1 MNDENRQ
8 GREGDDRGRAPRKP
22 GSGRP
27 SGGRPSSGRPGAGKP
42 SGDRKPYSRD
52 GKPGDRPARDGDRKP
67 WAKRDG
73 GQSSSPRGSRPA
85 PARDGDRKPYSR
97 DGKPSG
103 ERKPWSRDGDRPAR
117 PARDGERKP
126 YSRDGRPSDG
136 ERKPWSRDGDRPARP
151 ARDGERKPY
160 SRDGKPSGERK
171 PWSRDGE
178 RPARPFNGER
188 KPWEKRDGDRP
199 SSSRDSRPARDGER
213 KPWSRDG
220 RPTDG
225 ERRPP
230 RDGERQPFGRD
241 GKPGRPER
249 GGSDR
254 PRRDYDLNPLTPFE
268 LKRREERAMEPELET
283 QFSGTNLD
291 RAVIRDISTLNEDNK
306 LVVGKH
312 LESAAF
318 FADSDPERALQHAL
332 AAKRRASRLAV
343 VRETVGIMAY
353 VTEDFALALA
363 ELRTAA
369 RISGSNEQIAL
380 IIDCLRALNRAE
392 EGLKIARDL
401 DRAALPREAR
411 IDLAI
416 VLSGIRLDRGETD
429 RAYAELQ
436 IAELDP
442 TNATLESVGLFDA
455 NAEVLEELGRADEA
469 AKWRR
474 YARLTEEHYAPDEE
488 MTITT
493 EYLEPDPS
501 TFDVTEESDD
511 SESADESNE
520 PVALDEPAPDVDDDV
535 PAEPTAEDK

>member
-52 GKPGDRPARDGDRKP
+52 GKPGDRPAR
-67 WAKRDG
+67 
-73 GQSSSPRGSRPA
+73 
-85 PARDGDRKPYSR
+85 
-97 DGKPSG
+97 
-103 ERKPWSRDGDRPAR
+103 
-117 PARDGERKP
+117 
-126 YSRDGRPSDG
+126 
-136 ERKPWSRDGDRPARP
+136 P

-178 RPARPFNGER
+178 RPARPARDGERKPWEKRDGDRRPPRDVERKPWEKRDGDRRPPRDGER

-199 SSSRDSRPARDGER
+199 ARDGER
-213 KPWSRDG
+213 KPFS
-220 RPTDG
+220 
-225 ERRPP
+225 
-230 RDGERQPFGRD
+230 RD

-249 GGSDR
+249 GGADR

-268 LKRREERAMEPELET
+268 LKRREERAMEPELEA

-318 FADSDPERALQHAL
+318 FADIEPDRALQHAL

-380 IIDCLRALNRAE
+380 IIDCLRALDRSE

-442 TNATLESVGLFDA
+442 TNATIESVGLFDA
-455 NAEVLEELGRADEA
+455 NAEVLEEMGRADEA

-501 TFDVTEESDD
+501 TFDVTEESDEVARD
-511 SESADESNE
+511 ENSAEVDINASTE
-520 PVALDEPAPDVDDDV
+520 AP
-535 PAEPTAEDK
+535 AEDK

>member
-8 GREGDDRGRAPRKP
+8 GRAGDDRGRGPRKP

-27 SGGRPSSGRPGAGKP
+27 GGAGSGRPSSGRPGAGKP

-52 GKPGDRPARDGDRKP
+52 GKP
-67 WAKRDG
+67 
-73 GQSSSPRGSRPA
+73 S
-85 PARDGDRKPYSR
+85 GDRKPYSR
-97 DGKPSG
+97 DGKPGDRPARPARDAERKPWAKDG
-103 ERKPWSRDGDRPAR
+103 ERKPYSRDGKPAGEPKPWEKRDGDRPAR

-126 YSRDGRPSDG
+126 WAKDG
-136 ERKPWSRDGDRPARP
+136 ERKPF
-151 ARDGERKPY
+151 
-160 SRDGKPSGERK
+160 SRDGKP
-171 PWSRDGE
+171 
-178 RPARPFNGER
+178 AGER
-188 KPWEKRDGDRP
+188 KPWEKRDGE
-199 SSSRDSRPARDGER
+199 RPARDGDR
-213 KPWSRDG
+213 KPFS
-220 RPTDG
+220 
-225 ERRPP
+225 
-230 RDGERQPFGRD
+230 RD

-254 PRRDYDLNPLTPFE
+254 PKRDYDLNPLTPFE
-268 LKRREERAMEPELET
+268 LKRREERANEPELEA
-283 QFSGTNLD
+283 QFTGTNLD

-369 RISGSNEQIAL
+369 RISGSNDQIAL
-380 IIDCLRALNRAE
+380 IIDCLRALDRSE
-392 EGLKIARDL
+392 DGLKIARDL

-429 RAYAELQ
+429 RAFAELQ

-455 NAEVLEELGRADEA
+455 NAEVLDELGRTDEA

-474 YARLTEEHYAPDEE
+474 YARATEAHFEPDEE
-488 MTITT
+488 MTIRT
-493 EYLEPDPS
+493 EYLEPEVDVDA
-501 TFDVTEESDD
+501 FDVTEDD
-511 SESADESNE
+511 GTDVEAEATE
-520 PVALDEPAPDVDDDV
+520 P
-535 PAEPTAEDK
+535 EDKAAE